1 MPPTKK
7 PKPVS
12 EAKPPTTPLEGGL
25 ETLKPRRRPWLW
37 AVAVLLIALGA
48 LGAGAAVNMV
58 KDTVAVL
65 ATNSDI
71 PRGRVLTDEDLVTVQ
86 VHPEPGLVT
95 LPADQRAAL
104 IGKIALADIPK
115 GQLVNPAS
123 LGESLIPGEGQSLVG
138 VAVTPPQRPANKLG
152 PGVKVQLISTPRSG
166 DDPPADGATTS
177 VEGTVVAVTNTQD
190 SNLTVVD
197 VAVPTGSAEQIAAL
211 SAAGRV
217 AIIVKEA

>member
-1 MPPTKK
+1 MPSRNPNRS
-7 PKPVS
+7 VRS
-12 EAKPPTTPLEGGL
+12 NPPATLEGGL

-95 LPADQRAAL
+95 LPADQRDML
-104 IGKIALADIPK
+104 IGKTALTPIPK
-115 GQLVNPAS
+115 GQLVNPAAF
-123 LGESLIPGEGQSLVG
+123 GESLVPEEGQSLVG
-138 VAVTPPQRPANKLG
+138 VAVTPPQRPHNLG
-152 PGVKVQLISTPRSG
+152 PGAKVQLISTPRSG

-197 VAVPTGSAEQIAAL
+197 VAVPTESAEQIAAL